1 MLENFQPVTLT
12 GNTYYMCKS
21 WDITEVSKE
30 RMQEMQFDLIHR
42 LKIQKNKFIV
52 NDRKFLPEVISS
64 GIFALSKIETVR
76 IETFYEL
83 LSIWF
88 SLVITGIWKLLLV
101 NVNLTKSLTWK
112 IRKHLHGQ
120 LLYKLVLQP
129 KIPSYILS
137 IQNVNCFY
145 LKLNQLFRLSNLDID
160 WPWLSQCSERSQ
172 NIQ

>member
-1 MLENFQPVTLT
+1 
-12 GNTYYMCKS
+12 MCKS

-129 KIPSYILS
+129 KISSYILS
-137 IQNVNCFY
+137 IQNVNCLK
-145 LKLNQLFRLSNLDID
+145 LKLNRMFRLSNLDID

-172 NIQ
+172 NMQ